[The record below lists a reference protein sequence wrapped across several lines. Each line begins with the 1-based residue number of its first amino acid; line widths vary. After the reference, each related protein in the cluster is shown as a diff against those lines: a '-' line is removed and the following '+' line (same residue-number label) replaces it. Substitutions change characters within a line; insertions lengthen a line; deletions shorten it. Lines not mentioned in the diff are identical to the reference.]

1 MWKKRYINSSTSHS
15 VPKDV
20 PGSSSSESEDGNLD
34 LSLGPATCL
43 HAQDLSGSDSGPSV
57 HWLLHE
63 QEESD
68 SLSDEDSSH
77 HEDGGTDY
85 VDSDLSDVEELLHSE
100 DVKLL
105 QPLPPRTPVDEL
117 NALWKGVKVNT
128 YRSPS
133 TAVEIHA
140 AVLCFA
146 SYIPAARKLYG
157 FLGHSAKRGCSH
169 CYKIFPG
176 SFGEQKNYSGFDDRD
191 QENLA

>member
-105 QPLPPRTPVDEL
+105 LPLPPRTRQQDTWIILIWLV
-117 NALWKGVKVNT
+117 
-128 YRSPS
+128 YF
-133 TAVEIHA
+133 
-140 AVLCFA
+140 VLVWQ
-146 SYIPAARKLYG
+146 Y
-157 FLGHSAKRGCSH
+157 
-169 CYKIFPG
+169 
-176 SFGEQKNYSGFDDRD
+176 KNYQHGNFADSLAIVQREVTLIATRSFRVVL
-191 QENLA
+191 ENRGTTAALMTEIRRILL